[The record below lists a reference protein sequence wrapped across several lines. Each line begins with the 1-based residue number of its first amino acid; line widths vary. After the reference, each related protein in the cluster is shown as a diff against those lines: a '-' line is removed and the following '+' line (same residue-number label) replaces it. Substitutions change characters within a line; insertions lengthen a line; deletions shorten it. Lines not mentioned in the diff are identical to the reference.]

1 MSANTPS
8 HLAPDPVVQ
17 ADRAQRRA
25 AAADRSAWVAASAGS
40 GKTKVL
46 TDRVLWLLRAGGD
59 PGRFLCLT
67 VTMAAAAEMAVRVTA
82 RLAKWAVTDE
92 AALHDALAQ
101 LLGRQAHQD
110 ELLRARRLFA
120 RVLDVPGG
128 MKIQT
133 VHGFC
138 QSVLRR
144 FPLEAGISPQFEVL
158 DPLSAAELA
167 ATASAQVLT
176 RARAGAAADAPLAA
190 ALAVVNDGTSETVF
204 GELVGDLVNARA
216 RVEAMLEHF
225 GNVTGAIAA
234 LYRHIGADP
243 EVTPAQARAALA
255 SGGAD
260 ADLRLLAAAWAGG
273 SASEQD
279 RGASLTAWL
288 ATPPAARTA
297 AYDGYRGL
305 FLTTKGQVR
314 KSLVTKATAEAH
326 PGALAVAEAEADRL
340 VAGEARF
347 RAAVVARASAAV
359 TRSSEPPAT
368 RSRGTPGCTHS
379 APAGTSSLPHS
390 AGGSR

>member
-46 TDRVLWLLRAGGD
+46 TDRVLSLLLAGGD
-59 PGRFLCLT
+59 PGRILCLT
-67 VTMAAAAEMAVRVTA
+67 FTKAAAEMAVRVTA
-82 RLAKWAVTDE
+82 RLAKWAVTDV

-110 ELLRARRLFA
+110 ELLRARGLFA

-133 VHGFC
+133 VHGFASRC
-138 QSVLRR
+138 CGA

-176 RARAGAAADAPLAA
+176 RARAGAADDAGALAA

-216 RVEAMLEHF
+216 RVEAMLEHL
-225 GNVTGAIAA
+225 GM
-234 LYRHIGADP
+234 
-243 EVTPAQARAALA
+243 
-255 SGGAD
+255 
-260 ADLRLLAAAWAGG
+260 
-273 SASEQD
+273 
-279 RGASLTAWL
+279 
-288 ATPPAARTA
+288 
-297 AYDGYRGL
+297 
-305 FLTTKGQVR
+305 
-314 KSLVTKATAEAH
+314 
-326 PGALAVAEAEADRL
+326 
-340 VAGEARF
+340 
-347 RAAVVARASAAV
+347 
-359 TRSSEPPAT
+359 
-368 RSRGTPGCTHS
+368 
-379 APAGTSSLPHS
+379 
-390 AGGSR
+390 

>member
-46 TDRVLWLLRAGGD
+46 TDRVLSLLLAGGD
-59 PGRFLCLT
+59 PGRILCLT
-67 VTMAAAAEMAVRVTA
+67 FTKAAAAEMAVRVTA

-176 RARAGAAADAPLAA
+176 RARAAAAADAPLAA

-234 LYRHIGADP
+234 L
-243 EVTPAQARAALA
+243 
-255 SGGAD
+255 
-260 ADLRLLAAAWAGG
+260 
-273 SASEQD
+273 
-279 RGASLTAWL
+279 
-288 ATPPAARTA
+288 
-297 AYDGYRGL
+297 
-305 FLTTKGQVR
+305 
-314 KSLVTKATAEAH
+314 
-326 PGALAVAEAEADRL
+326 
-340 VAGEARF
+340 
-347 RAAVVARASAAV
+347 
-359 TRSSEPPAT
+359 
-368 RSRGTPGCTHS
+368 
-379 APAGTSSLPHS
+379 
-390 AGGSR
+390 

>member
-1 MSANTPS
+1 MSANTLS
-8 HLAPDPVVQ
+8 HLAPDPVMQ

-46 TDRVLWLLRAGGD
+46 TDRVLSLLLAGGD
-59 PGRFLCLT
+59 PGRILCLT
-67 VTMAAAAEMAVRVTA
+67 FTKAAAAEMAVRVTA

-176 RARAGAAADAPLAA
+176 RARAAAAADDADAPLAA

-314 KSLVTKATAEAH
+314 KSL
-326 PGALAVAEAEADRL
+326 
-340 VAGEARF
+340 
-347 RAAVVARASAAV
+347 
-359 TRSSEPPAT
+359 
-368 RSRGTPGCTHS
+368 
-379 APAGTSSLPHS
+379 
-390 AGGSR
+390 

>member
-8 HLAPDPVVQ
+8 HLAPEPVVQ

-46 TDRVLWLLRAGGD
+46 TDRVLSLLLAGGD
-59 PGRFLCLT
+59 PGRILCLT
-67 VTMAAAAEMAVRVTA
+67 FTKAAAAEMAVRVTA

-167 ATASAQVLT
+167 ATSDT
-176 RARAGAAADAPLAA
+176 
-190 ALAVVNDGTSETVF
+190 AV
-204 GELVGDLVNARA
+204 
-216 RVEAMLEHF
+216 
-225 GNVTGAIAA
+225 
-234 LYRHIGADP
+234 
-243 EVTPAQARAALA
+243 
-255 SGGAD
+255 
-260 ADLRLLAAAWAGG
+260 
-273 SASEQD
+273 
-279 RGASLTAWL
+279 
-288 ATPPAARTA
+288 
-297 AYDGYRGL
+297 
-305 FLTTKGQVR
+305 
-314 KSLVTKATAEAH
+314 
-326 PGALAVAEAEADRL
+326 RL
-340 VAGEARF
+340 VM
-347 RAAVVARASAAV
+347 AVCLIRID
-359 TRSSEPPAT
+359 
-368 RSRGTPGCTHS
+368 
-379 APAGTSSLPHS
+379 
-390 AGGSR
+390 